1 MLMGELAP
9 LSVVML
15 TASLLFWGSA
25 MVAKAASWP
34 TQKSQSTQPRTVPA
48 LPQLTTVTGE
58 THCWYM
64 PTKEQ
69 TNMATEEI
77 CWTMTVESATR
88 GQKS

>member
-1 MLMGELAP
+1 MGELAP
-9 LSVVML
+9 LS
-15 TASLLFWGSA
+15 AELLFESPLLCGSA
-25 MVAKAASWP
+25 MAFEAASWP

-48 LPQLTTVTGE
+48 LPQLTTETGE
-58 THCWYM
+58 TRCWYM

-69 TNMATEEI
+69 TKIATEEM